1 MSKTKAITVLLDP
14 VQVKHLELMV
24 SRGRGSSVEEVITR
38 LIDKD
43 RYADPAQPR
52 GELFEK
58 GGDEEE
64 SIFERS
70 ERPKGNLFDSL

>member
-24 SRGRGSSVEEVITR
+24 SRGRASSVEEVIVR

-43 RYADPAQPR
+43 RYADPSTPR

-58 GGDEEE
+58 ADEEDGPL
-64 SIFERS
+64 FEPS